1 MSNRSVDAIMS
12 SLTHDEKMVLLSF
25 YSCCEDV
32 YRHSMIQQKEL
43 KVKSSIKYKDDSDEV
58 DIEHYEPDEERF
70 ESLLIRIRKF
80 CNQKDK
86 IHFPKVMNVLIRNE
100 RCKEENN
107 FLLKAKDTFIGKGV
121 NLIKYGVSGK
131 EYDEESLFE
140 LYINGKIFHSDHK
153 KNEQISL
160 VQDIFGLPIAHI
172 MIRNASI
179 YKVNAIL
186 AIYAYLKEEIIAE

>member
-1 MSNRSVDAIMS
+1 MS

-107 FLLKAKDTFIGKGV
+107 FLLKAKDTFI
-121 NLIKYGVSGK
+121 KYGVSGK